1 MPILDI
7 SEFKELKNLNKPILA
22 IDFGKKVVGVAITDA
37 SWIIASPLENI
48 ENKKF
53 TFVANRIFHIIEE
66 RQVSGIIIGMP
77 FNMDGSDSK
86 MAQSIR
92 QFGRN
97 LIKINDVKIFF
108 ADERFSSIMAQQTLD
123 HSDISYDKKL
133 DLIDKI
139 AASHILQSFLEKF
152 K

>member
-1 MPILDI
+1 MPILEI
-7 SEFKELKNLNKPILA
+7 SEFKELKKLNKPILA
-22 IDFGKKVVGVAITDA
+22 LDFGKKVVGVAITDA
-37 SWIIASPLENI
+37 SWIIASPIENI

-53 TFVANRIFHIIEE
+53 TFVADRIFAIVAD
-66 RQVSGIIIGMP
+66 RNVSGVVIGMP
-77 FNMDGSDSK
+77 FHMDGSDSK

-92 QFGRN
+92 QFARN
-97 LIKINDVKIFF
+97 LMKINDIKIFF

-139 AASHILQSFLEKF
+139 AASHILQSFLEKI
-152 K
+152 